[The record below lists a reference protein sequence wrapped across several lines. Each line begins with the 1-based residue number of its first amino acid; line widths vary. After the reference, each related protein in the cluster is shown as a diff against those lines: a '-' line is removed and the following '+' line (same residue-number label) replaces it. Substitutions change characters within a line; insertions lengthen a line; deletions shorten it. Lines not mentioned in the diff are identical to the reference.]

1 MENKPPLSYASTSN
15 TYYQPEWSQWFR
27 QFMTVALVIATVYGL
42 TLLAP
47 VLQILIITFLL
58 AFLMYVPARFIA
70 ASTRFNFQGG
80 VIVSYLI
87 LISLIVLFILILVPN
102 IVNFFQSIPSGLR
115 DLQTRLISLLE
126 SIEPNSVVIPIINV
140 DLEPLLGPLRQLLL
154 NSTTAIAPDGTTIT
168 SATDTST
175 AVTDIASALPAFDIG
190 QIVNVASGT
199 IGSLLGTISGL
210 FSTLFLAI
218 FLSLMV
224 LLDLPRYQNQLFHSI
239 QPEYQRETRL
249 LFDKISFV
257 WRGFFRGQVT
267 LGVIIGFLTAIQL
280 MLMGVR
286 QPVVIAMI
294 VALIS
299 LIPSIGG
306 FISLIPL
313 AVIPLI
319 YGSTVFVDMG
329 RVPFALLVVG
339 INLVWTQI
347 IWNVVAPKI
356 MGDAVSLPLPVIII
370 GIVIGAALGGAIGAF
385 LIVPIAGTLRVLVF
399 YVLAKIN
406 RRDPFP
412 GEATPEL
419 VQLSTL

>member
-15 TYYQPEWSQWFR
+15 TYYQPEWSPWFR

-47 VLQILIITFLL
+47 VLQILIVTFLL

-80 VIVSYLI
+80 V
-87 LISLIVLFILILVPN
+87 LISYVILVSLMVLFILILVPN

-115 DLQTRLISLLE
+115 DLQTRLVGLLE
-126 SIEPNSVVIPIINV
+126 SIEPNSVVLPIVNFNMEPV
-140 DLEPLLGPLRQLLL
+140 LEPLRQLLL
-154 NSTTAIAPDGTTIT
+154 ANTTLAPDGTVLTD
-168 SATDTST
+168 ATTTT
-175 AVTDIASALPAFDIG
+175 AVNDIASALPAFDIG

-249 LFDKISFV
+249 LFDKIGFV

-280 MLMGVR
+280 VLMGVR

-319 YGSTVFVDMG
+319 YGSSVFPDLG

-339 INLVWTQI
+339 INLVWTQV